1 MIEMECKNKNKSKRA
16 ISAGIV
22 MLTIVLFLF
31 SAAGCQKS
39 ILSKEN
45 MNKENVSVDVEDNS
59 KELTAEE
66 LPKDLVEKR
75 GIKTNITE
83 FQELTRRASSI
94 NAFKY
99 EFSDTEAGIENYQFT
114 SLNRFVKLTL
124 PDLREHETGEEF
136 NEVFMDKLTET
147 ALSHCGLA
155 YCPKGSLDKEVEKVE
170 FDDYY
175 LRNPVE
181 YLYRATDAEFVKE
194 ELLDDQY
201 TKVFSVTFEG
211 RPARIWLQEYY
222 GFPLKIVIRNEDD
235 SKRTIK
241 FDEVMIDST
250 RRGEIDL
257 PFNFTVKGEPKSWVF
272 WEHYLGEW
280 PPKNAIRLEKGKD
293 VTIGV

>member
-1 MIEMECKNKNKSKRA
+1 LLNERTKIKKIIELKKMEIKKELRNLICV
-16 ISAGIV
+16 GFV
-22 MLTIVLFLF
+22 VLLIVLFLF
-31 SAAGCQKS
+31 SAAGCQKT
-39 ILSKEN
+39 EN
-45 MNKENVSVDVEDNS
+45 EDKENVSVETGL
-59 KELTAEE
+59 KE

-75 GIKTNITE
+75 GMKTNITE
-83 FQELTRRASSI
+83 FQELARRASSI
-94 NAFKY
+94 NSFKY
-99 EFSDTEAGIENYQFT
+99 KFSDTETGVKDYHFT

-124 PDLREHETGEEF
+124 PELKEHKTGEVF

-175 LRNPVE
+175 IRNPVE

-222 GFPLKIVIRNEDD
+222 GFPLKIVVRNEDE

-241 FDEVMIDST
+241 FDDVMIDST

-280 PPKNAIRLEKGKD
+280 PPKNAIHLDKGQD
-293 VTIGV
+293 VKISV